1 MGMDEASE
9 RFDGNVLSLVTEQNF
24 ERMFQYDLPS
34 ARISG
39 GIPTAGSR
47 GSSRNPGVSPCPS
60 LEIAM
65 VDVMRPNPYQA
76 EGADCSSF
84 LQREMQDPNA
94 LKKPWAFLLASY
106 FLSPLAKVS
115 SVENLNALSGGAER
129 RKAAPKSEPVFAGSS
144 RVLTERS
151 AR

>member
-1 MGMDEASE
+1 
-9 RFDGNVLSLVTEQNF
+9 
-24 ERMFQYDLPS
+24 
-34 ARISG
+34 
-39 GIPTAGSR
+39 
-47 GSSRNPGVSPCPS
+47 
-60 LEIAM
+60 M
-65 VDVMRPNPYQA
+65 VEFMRPNPYQA

-94 LKKPWAFLLASY
+94 LKERWAFLLAAT
-106 FLSPLAKVS
+106 FCRFLAKVS

-129 RKAAPKSEPVFAGSS
+129 RKAAPKSESVFAGSS

>member
-1 MGMDEASE
+1 MGMDDASE

-24 ERMFQYDLPS
+24 ERMFHYDLPFGKDIGWYPDCRFTGFFEES
-34 ARISG
+34 
-39 GIPTAGSR
+39 GSR
-47 GSSRNPGVSPCPS
+47 PMPS
-60 LEIAM
+60 LEIVM
-65 VDVMRPNPYQA
+65 VEFMRPKPYQV

-94 LKKPWAFLLASY
+94 LKQRWAFLLASY
-106 FLSPLAKVS
+106 VLPLLAKVS

-129 RKAAPKSEPVFAGSS
+129 RKAAPKSESVFAGSS